1 MKAYTVKRGR
11 YRTRRVRAEDGDL
24 ARYIKESP
32 EAVRE
37 IYESATAAG
46 ELDTIAAVLGRGLDL
61 DAVLSVA
68 QRLAGPILKAPRP
81 SPDTAAEL
89 VTEDPLHH
97 FAVMLNYHTA
107 GVGQALADAD
117 ADTRAA
123 AVEAVL
129 LGFAWAQL
137 ITNQANMKQTK
148 AGRRSQERALS
159 ERQQALQDW
168 LAERGLRARDLRY
181 TSRNRTAAMQAWAGS
196 RVRGV
201 SDSTFNRDLDALEA
215 IGR

>member
-1 MKAYTVKRGR
+1 
-11 YRTRRVRAEDGDL
+11 
-24 ARYIKESP
+24 
-32 EAVRE
+32 
-37 IYESATAAG
+37 
-46 ELDTIAAVLGRGLDL
+46 
-61 DAVLSVA
+61 
-68 QRLAGPILKAPRP
+68 
-81 SPDTAAEL
+81 
-89 VTEDPLHH
+89 
-97 FAVMLNYHTA
+97 MLNYHAA

-137 ITNQANMKQTK
+137 ITNQANLKQTK
-148 AGRRSQERALS
+148 AGRRSQEQALS
-159 ERQQALQDW
+159 ERQQGLQDW

-181 TSRNRTAAMQAWAGS
+181 TSRNRTAAMQAWAGN

-201 SDSTFNRDLDALEA
+201 SDSTFNRDLDAIEA